1 MDTPNSKTHSMP
13 LHCKA
18 EVRMPTQNI
27 SGSTRQTMTQTLECH
42 GGYAS
47 LIYASSHM
55 KGKML
60 MSYHGSTAVVQC
72 AQTPEDSGCTV
83 TVSC

>member
-1 MDTPNSKTHSMP
+1 
-13 LHCKA
+13 
-18 EVRMPTQNI
+18 MPTQNLR
-27 SGSTRQTMTQTLECH
+27 GSSKQTLTHTLECH

-47 LIYASSHM
+47 LIYTSSHL

-60 MSYHGSTAVVQC
+60 TSYHGSTPVVQC
-72 AQTPEDSGCTV
+72 AQTSEDSGCTV